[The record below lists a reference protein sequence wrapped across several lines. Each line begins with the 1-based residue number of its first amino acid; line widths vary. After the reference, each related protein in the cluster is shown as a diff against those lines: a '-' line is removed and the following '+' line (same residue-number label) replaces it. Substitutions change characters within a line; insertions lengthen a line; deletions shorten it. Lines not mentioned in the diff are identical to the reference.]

1 MATIDLGKI
10 KPLYKGVYQSNTSF
24 EPLDFTIFADVLY
37 INKQAC
43 SGIEPTDTAY
53 FDPVNISSNGLL
65 TLLKQVDGHLSGL
78 DADTVD
84 GKHAEELQDKITG
97 AASTITAADLPA
109 NIVLIST
116 AEGKVTASTITA
128 EELFLLQGVTLN
140 IQQQLNYKQATIIG
154 AASSVTT
161 SNLSPSMVVVTTPD
175 GKIAASATISA
186 AELSYLEGVTS
197 AIQTQL
203 DAKLGLLDLVDY
215 LEKIFVTP
223 NTVLVANADGKATS
237 SSISTT
243 TLGYLSGSTSNIQSQ
258 LDLKVAKDSNTGAA
272 LLPSGT
278 TAQRPTA
285 GAAKLR
291 FNTELAQ
298 FEGHN
303 GTAWGPLGDGGGY
316 RNLIIN
322 GGFQVNQRAY
332 VSGTATTTANQYT
345 LDRWRVVT
353 SGKNLVFST
362 SAGKVTV
369 TAPADGIEQVIEGA
383 FVQTGTYVIN
393 WEGNATCTV
402 NGTARTKGSSF
413 SITGGANIAV
423 KFSGG
428 TVANVQFESGS
439 VATPFEQ
446 RPFGLELVL
455 CQRYYEVTQVNA
467 AGYGVAGMSWRTS
480 VPFKVMKRVEPTIL
494 VVTQTGYTNIGT
506 ISTTGTNPN
515 SVITSAQV
523 VNNGAFA
530 LDTALNASA
539 EL

>member
-10 KPLYKGVYQSNTSF
+10 KPLYKGIYQSNTSF

-97 AASTITAADLPA
+97 AASTITAADLPE

-128 EELFLLQGVTLN
+128 EELFLLQGATLN
-140 IQQQLNYKQATIIG
+140 IQQQLNYKQATITG

-203 DAKLGLLDLVDY
+203 DSKLGLLDLSNY
-215 LEKIFVTP
+215 LEKVLVSP

-243 TLGYLSGSTSNIQSQ
+243 TLGYLNGLTGNIQSQ
-258 LDLKVAKDSNTGAA
+258 LDLAATNLDLVATNVVYKTGDQTITGNVTLAGNRSNFGLYESNSNIEVGLSATYPHIDFHCSNTPVDYNARIACGGASKG
-272 LLPSGT
+272 L
-278 TAQRPTA
+278 
-285 GAAKLR
+285 
-291 FNTELAQ
+291 
-298 FEGHN
+298 
-303 GTAWGPLGDGGGY
+303 GGGD
-316 RNLIIN
+316 L
-322 GGFQVNQRAY
+322 Q
-332 VSGTATTTANQYT
+332 
-345 LDRWRVVT
+345 L
-353 SGKNLVFST
+353 L
-362 SAGKVTV
+362 
-369 TAPADGIEQVIEGA
+369 ADGPGGSILLSTPNTTI
-383 FVQTGTYVIN
+383 
-393 WEGNATCTV
+393 
-402 NGTARTKGSSF
+402 KGWVLNIDNSVV
-413 SITGGANIAV
+413 SIGGANIINWV
-423 KFSGG
+423 KSPNGY
-428 TVANVQFESGS
+428 
-439 VATPFEQ
+439 
-446 RPFGLELVL
+446 LVL
-455 CQRYYEVTQVNA
+455 HGGFILQWGSGTYGAGAYVTFPVSFANACVYVNWEYEVGGLGNIPRILNRSKTGFSMATDACCINDMNTQPKLWFA
-467 AGYGVAGMSWRTS
+467 IGY
-480 VPFKVMKRVEPTIL
+480 
-494 VVTQTGYTNIGT
+494 
-506 ISTTGTNPN
+506 
-515 SVITSAQV
+515 
-523 VNNGAFA
+523 
-530 LDTALNASA
+530 
-539 EL
+539 